1 MSHEI
6 QVEIEDEDLEG
17 QAASG
22 GGEQQGMLELG
33 HAQVVDSGQQ
43 VTLEAELS
51 EQPLIQ
57 TEGKAV
63 NPTLFTWL

>member
-1 MSHEI
+1 
-6 QVEIEDEDLEG
+6 
-17 QAASG
+17 
-22 GGEQQGMLELG
+22 
-33 HAQVVDSGQQ
+33 

-63 NPTLFTWL
+63 NPTLFTWLWLHFSSGKHFSSHNLRGHDPDESESLIITTG

>member
-6 QVEIEDEDLEG
+6 QVEIEDEDLEA

-22 GGEQQGMLELG
+22 GAEQQGMLGLG
-33 HAQVVDSGQQ
+33 PAQVVGGGQQ

-63 NPTLFTWL
+63 DPTLFTWL